1 MIWMCSIKAHRGS
14 RSVRC
19 LLFSLSSPQHVLP
32 SHPQPEACFYSASS
46 AKPLIRQGGSYCIR
60 LGSLYWL
67 PYSHQSGFVLWLWI
81 ICKGSLFSGV
91 FSGNWKDHDKQ
102 VACDFFFFFV
112 RPFLFDMPLSVWLC
126 CFSENPL
133 VTIIC
138 WPRSSWKNNVGKRL
152 HRVLHYSERWRLWE
166 QQRKKS
172 GHLRQCGELEGV
184 WKSLGGGHITW
195 TSWESAPRY
204 EANTHCSWVRLL
216 RCNPIIYV

>member
-32 SHPQPEACFYSASS
+32 SHPQPEACFHSASS

-102 VACDFFFFFV
+102 VACDFFFFFSALPLWYAIV
-112 RPFLFDMPLSVWLC
+112 SVAVLLFRKPSCHNHLLASVLLKKQC
-126 CFSENPL
+126 
-133 VTIIC
+133 
-138 WPRSSWKNNVGKRL
+138 
-152 HRVLHYSERWRLWE
+152 
-166 QQRKKS
+166 RK
-172 GHLRQCGELEGV
+172 
-184 WKSLGGGHITW
+184 T
-195 TSWESAPRY
+195 SAPSLALQWKVTLMRTAKK
-204 EANTHCSWVRLL
+204 E
-216 RCNPIIYV
+216 